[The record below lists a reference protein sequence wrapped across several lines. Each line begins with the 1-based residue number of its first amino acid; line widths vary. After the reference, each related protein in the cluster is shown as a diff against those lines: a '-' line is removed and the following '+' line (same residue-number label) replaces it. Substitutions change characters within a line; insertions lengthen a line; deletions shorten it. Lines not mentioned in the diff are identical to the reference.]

1 MDKNQSSPSIAD
13 DVLHNPEHSRLTP
26 EEIAKAIAHH
36 KKNHPNGNPQN
47 SSPKQGD
54 GKKQGEKPKQ

>member
-36 KKNHPNGNPQN
+36 KKNHPDGNPQN
-47 SSPKQGD
+47 SSPKQGA
-54 GKKQGEKPKQ
+54 GKKQGEKPK